1 METNAT
7 FHPEGSDPAIQ
18 YGRTVR
24 VPAHALD
31 ADLESVK
38 RAGFD
43 AAEIAVGQL
52 NCIIGGRLSERVLE
66 LVLETCDRHTDL
78 IYTVHSPAVLDLR
91 NQDRPE
97 LHREILLSSVRFAQA
112 IKARVL
118 VVHYEA
124 RSEQPAIEAQFRA
137 SIEAA
142 AELAS
147 QIGLILGVE
156 NIEVERTE
164 RVLEFIAGVNHR
176 SVRMTYDFGHDY
188 LAGDLFGYDHI
199 ASARACAPYVA
210 HLHITDN
217 HGHFNQARL
226 GDFNLYKAIPY
237 VDIVATGLGDM
248 HLPLGLGTLP
258 AQAVHDAVT
267 SHGYRG
273 LLVSEHQYDAFPT
286 FDVDVRQNLQAL
298 ASGTS

>member
-1 METNAT
+1 MQAERT
-7 FHPEGSDPAIQ
+7 DVAIQ

-24 VPAHALD
+24 VAAHGLD
-31 ADLESVK
+31 ADLAGVK
-38 RAGFD
+38 RAGFE
-43 AAEIAVGQL
+43 AAELAVGQL
-52 NCIIGGRLSERVLE
+52 NCIIGGRLSERMLE
-66 LVLETCDRHTDL
+66 PILETCGRHNDL

-91 NQDRPE
+91 DRDRHE

-124 RSEQPAIEAQFRA
+124 RSEEPAIEARFRA

-142 AELAS
+142 ADLAGQS
-147 QIGLILGVE
+147 GLVLGVE

-164 RVLEFIAGVNHR
+164 RVLEFIAGVNHP

-199 ASARACAPYVA
+199 VSARACAPYVA
-210 HLHITDN
+210 HLHVTDN
-217 HGHFNQARL
+217 FGHFNKARL

-237 VDIVATGLGDM
+237 VDIVATGLGDL

-267 SHGYRG
+267 SKGYHG

-286 FDVDVRQNLQAL
+286 FDVEVRRSLQAL
-298 ASGTS
+298 ARR